1 MQALTDPAL
10 ERRLLAQLTP
20 SAFYMRQ
27 EDNLRLTAFNS
38 AASVELAVRTRF
50 LTPEGEIVAGSDRL
64 VPTTARAASSQFVPT
79 TEGWLIGVEVIAVAG
94 TPRVGQ
100 CFVVLDV
107 VRGDATVPLPLAC
120 LLQGY
125 VTDTSRLSFPGSPI
139 RSSIEGPGVLRS
151 ITGTN
156 PAANAEISEA
166 VPTNARWRVHAV
178 RFTLVTDANVANREV
193 ALTLDDGAAVFA
205 RSPSRFSQAA
215 GLTVAYSIF
224 FDSALEAI
232 ATDTERTIRLPRLDL
247 QGGHRFNTVTTNRQV
262 GDDFSAPQYLVE
274 EWIED

>member
-1 MQALTDPAL
+1 MQALTDLAL

-38 AASVELAVRTRF
+38 AAGVELAVRGRF
-50 LTPEGEIVAGSDRL
+50 LTPEGDIVAGSDRL
-64 VPTTARAASSQFVPT
+64 VPTTARAASTVFIPT
-79 TEGWLIGVEVIAVAG
+79 TEGWLIGAEVLAVAG

-120 LLQGY
+120 LMQGY

-156 PAANAEISEA
+156 PAANAEISET
-166 VPTNARWRVHAV
+166 VPTNARWRVHAI
-178 RFTLVTDANVANREV
+178 RFTLVTDANAANREV
-193 ALTLDDGAAVFA
+193 ALTLDDGATVFA
-205 RSPSRFSQAA
+205 RVPSRLAHIAA
-215 GLTVAYSIF
+215 TTIAYTAY
-224 FDSALEAI
+224 FDSALEAV
-232 ATDTERTIRLPRLDL
+232 AQDTERTIRLPRLDL